1 MKWRLVALRIG
12 LLLIIPLAAV
22 HTLLRASLP
31 RLDGNL
37 VQAGLVSS
45 VLIARDRLGIPV
57 VTANNRADLAFA
69 TGFLHAQDR
78 FFQMDL
84 SRRLAAGEL
93 AELFGPV
100 ALPHD
105 RKARLFGFRQVAR
118 AALQQTS
125 PEQRAVLEAYSRGV
139 NSGLADLRSRPWEY
153 WLLGSP
159 PVPWRPEDSMLVT
172 FAMWWD
178 LQYSSIERDVD
189 RLRINARLQGPECA
203 DGWKCALRFL
213 FPART
218 EWDAP
223 NGGTATGGGA
233 ASGGGAAADGRAA
246 SDGGTDPGAAIPAPE
261 ILDVRARTAQTSNG
275 LLPHSVTSGDGIAA
289 RSPVD

>member
-1 MKWRLVALRIG
+1 MKWRLVALGIG
-12 LLLIIPLAAV
+12 LLLIIPLAGV

-31 RLDGNL
+31 RLDGTI
-37 VQAGLVSS
+37 VQPGLVAP
-45 VLIARDRLGIPV
+45 VVIARDQLGIPV

-69 TGFLHAQDR
+69 TGFVHAQDR

-105 RKARLFGFRQVAR
+105 RQARLFGFRQVAR
-118 AALQQTS
+118 VALQQTS

-139 NSGLADLRSRPWEY
+139 NSGLAELRSRPWEY
-153 WLLGSP
+153 WLLGAP
-159 PVPWRPEDSMLVT
+159 PIPWRPEDSMLVM

-189 RLRINARLQGPECA
+189 RLRINARLEGPECG

-223 NGGTATGGGA
+223 NGGAP
-233 ASGGGAAADGRAA
+233 AADGSAMTGA
-246 SDGGTDPGAAIPAPE
+246 GGADPPPPIPLAP
-261 ILDVRARTAQTSNG
+261 IPLAPIPLAPSLRRRFSTCARGQPRHRARGNPA
-275 LLPHSVTSGDGIAA
+275 V
-289 RSPVD
+289 